1 MGQLKDLY
9 RRKRIWYTKII
20 NLIMVLGAVLYF
32 TINFALCSS
41 IWFQAVGISSTL
53 IGGIYVVK
61 RFLQRQQFPIAFY
74 LVACI
79 IMNILG
85 AKMLYETGLA
95 FCYAVFA
102 THALITIKQLK
113 KTVLIISAGMVSFIL
128 YLVTPVSLAEALIFS
143 APPWMFF
150 CLVFLGI
157 LASNSMIAFKMKEF
171 QLKSVDFRSKYEDL
185 NQFVKFVH
193 ESSLLLIRV
202 SSSGEIILLN
212 EVAKSELSD
221 PYTGEIVYPPGCSE
235 SILEAFKLDLP
246 QDLTTYH
253 KGKHYHFRF
262 EPQKDEEYVSIYG
275 QDVTEME
282 QTREKV
288 QELNNAIDFS
298 ADGVAII
305 TKEGDFTYANRSLSN
320 LLGYSS
326 KDDLTTKS
334 WFDLWEDDWE
344 EQFKTDIFKNMIL
357 TNFWRGEAICLKK
370 DGAELSVALTITRI
384 PGGSMICYV
393 KDNSE
398 LKASRDAL
406 IFAKEAAEEA
416 TRAKSSFLATMSHEI
431 RTPMNGVLG
440 MTTLLAGT
448 ELDEEQ
454 REFVE
459 TIQHSGENL
468 LHIINEILDFSKIE
482 AGKMNIAYEEFNV
495 SKLIKNVISLASH
508 RASTR
513 NNTLLSK
520 VGHEVSGNATGDYA
534 RVTQVL
540 NNLVSNAIKFT
551 EGGTVRVDVSAQKNE
566 QNQNEIVFTISD
578 TGIGI
583 PENKLPTLFD
593 SFTQVDSSLSRKYEG
608 TGLGLT
614 ICKRLAQLMGGDI
627 EVTSTLGEGSTFTFH
642 FPTQL
647 SIDFSDEEV
656 EVIAPELSENLAMQ
670 FPLNILVAEDNV
682 INQRLAHFVF
692 EKMGYSIDIA
702 VNGKDAIKKYIHGNY
717 DIIFMD
723 IHMPEMDGIQAT
735 KEILLN
741 NSRPPIIIALTA
753 NVMKESEQECFDA
766 GMKHFVHK
774 PFKLNELQKVVTQCG
789 KELASIRK

>member
-9 RRKRIWYTKII
+9 RRKRIRYTKII
-20 NLIMVLGAVLYF
+20 NSIMVVGAVLYF

-41 IWFQAVGISSTL
+41 TWFQL
-53 IGGIYVVK
+53 IGIGTTLLGGAYVA
-61 RFLQRQQFPIAFY
+61 RYFLHKQQFPFAFY
-74 LVACI
+74 LIACVM
-79 IMNILG
+79 MNILG
-85 AKMLYETGLA
+85 AKMLYETGLS
-95 FCYAVFA
+95 FCYALFA
-102 THALITIKQLK
+102 THALITMRQLR
-113 KTVLIISAGMVSFIL
+113 KTVLTISVGMVSFLIYIL
-128 YLVTPVSLAEALIFS
+128 SPVSIAEALIFF

-157 LASNSMIAFKMKEF
+157 LTSNGMIAFKMKEF

-212 EVAKSELSD
+212 EVAKKALTDSYS
-221 PYTGEIVYPPGCSE
+221 GEIIYPPGCSE
-235 SILEAFKLDLP
+235 SILEAFKLDFP
-246 QDLTTYH
+246 QELTTYH

-288 QELNNAIDFS
+288 EELNNAIDFS

-305 TKEGDFTYANRSLSN
+305 TKEGTFTYVNRSLAN

-326 KDDLTTKS
+326 KEVLTTKS
-334 WFDLWEDDWE
+334 WFDLWDESWG
-344 EQFKTDIFKNMIL
+344 EQFKDDIFKNMIL
-357 TNFWRGEAICLKK
+357 TNFWRGEATCLKE
-370 DGAELSVALTITRI
+370 DGADLSVALTVTRI
-384 PGGSMICYV
+384 PGGSMICYI

-398 LKASRDAL
+398 LKSSRDAL

-448 ELDEEQ
+448 ALDEEQ
-454 REFVE
+454 SEFVE

-482 AGKMNIAYEEFNV
+482 AGKMNLSNEEFNV
-495 SKLIKNVISLASH
+495 SKLIKNVLSLASH

-520 VGHEVSGNATGDYA
+520 VGHAVSGNATGDYA

-551 EGGTVRVDVSAQKNE
+551 EGGTVKIDVSTQKNE
-566 QNQNEIVFTISD
+566 QQENEIVFTISD

-583 PENKLPTLFD
+583 PENKLATLFD

-614 ICKRLAQLMGGDI
+614 ICKRLAHLMGGDI
-627 EVTSTLGEGSTFTFH
+627 EVSSKLGEGSAFTFH

-647 SIDFSDEEV
+647 SIDFSSEEI
-656 EVIAPELSENLAMQ
+656 EVIAPELSENLATQ
-670 FPLNILVAEDNV
+670 FPLSILVAEDNV

-692 EKMGYSIDIA
+692 DKMGYSIDIA
-702 VNGKDAIKKYIHGNY
+702 VNGKDAIQKHLAGDY

-753 NVMKESEQECFDA
+753 NVMKENEQECYDA
-766 GMKHFVHK
+766 GMRHFVHK
-774 PFKLNELQKVVTQCG
+774 PFKINELQKVVTSFG
-789 KELASIRK
+789 KEIMSVRK